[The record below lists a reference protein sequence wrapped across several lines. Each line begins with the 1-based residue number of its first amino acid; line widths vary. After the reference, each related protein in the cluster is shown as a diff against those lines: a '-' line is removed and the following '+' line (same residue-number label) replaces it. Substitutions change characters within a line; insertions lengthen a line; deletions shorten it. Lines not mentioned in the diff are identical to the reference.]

1 MSAQQASRPASEG
14 TSAPSAGALAAG
26 IRVTS
31 GSPTPVE
38 LAAVTAVVVAAV
50 EELAQED
57 RRRDVARPSAW
68 ERSRRG
74 VRRPLVRGAWST
86 FGRI

>member
-1 MSAQQASRPASEG
+1 MSAQRTDADE
-14 TSAPSAGALAAG
+14 LAAS

-31 GSPTPVE
+31 GTPTPAE

-57 RRRDVARPSAW
+57 RRRTTAAPSAW
-68 ERSRRG
+68 ERRRRG
-74 VRRPLVRGAWST
+74 LRQPLVHGDWRGAV
-86 FGRI
+86 R